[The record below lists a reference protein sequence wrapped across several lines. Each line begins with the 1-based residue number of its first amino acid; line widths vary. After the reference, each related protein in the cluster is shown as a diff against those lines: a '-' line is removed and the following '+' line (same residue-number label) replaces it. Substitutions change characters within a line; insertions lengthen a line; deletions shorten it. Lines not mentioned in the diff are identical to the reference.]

1 MAAFKSTA
9 TSAVALSIFMT
20 GSAAFADVTAEQ
32 VWTDW
37 KDYMAGFG
45 YEIEA
50 TENQSGGELVVSDI
64 TMTIDIPE
72 EEGDV
77 SITMGQLT
85 FTENGD
91 GTVSIAMPTEF
102 PIVGSMGVEGEA
114 VDFSLDYTTEDFLM
128 NVSGDADQMTYDYT
142 AALAKISLSEV
153 AVNGEPIDIGKLE
166 MSVADTEGQSVMT
179 IGELRETQQKMT
191 TGVVDYTVDVKD
203 PEGGGQFK
211 MSGSID
217 GMSLEGGGSFPAEI
231 DATNFGAMLAAGFA
245 FDGKY
250 VLGSGALDFSVT
262 EDGSTVEGNTT
273 FGGGDFDMVMDDKSL
288 GYDTSFT
295 DMDLTIKSSDLPFPV
310 QFSMKE
316 YAAKFLMP
324 VGKSDEEQ
332 DFGLGVTLADFT
344 MSDMI
349 WGMFDPAGQLPRDP
363 ATVSFDVTGKAKLAV
378 DLMDPESMEAV
389 ERGETTF
396 GELNAMD
403 LNSLTLSL
411 AGAELTGDG
420 AFTFNN
426 DDLESFDGMPA
437 PVGAID
443 LKLVGG
449 NGLLDKLVAMGF
461 VPEDQAMGARMMM
474 GLFAVPG
481 EGDDTL
487 TSKIEVTEDGQ
498 VSANGQ
504 RLK

>member
-32 VWTDW
+32 VWADW
-37 KDYMAGFG
+37 KEYMAGFG
-45 YEIEA
+45 YEVEA
-50 TENQSGGELVVSDI
+50 TENQSGNQLVVSDL
-64 TMTIDIPE
+64 TMKVDIPDE
-72 EEGDV
+72 EADV

-85 FTENGD
+85 FSENGD
-91 GTVSIAMPTEF
+91 GTVSIALPTEF
-102 PIVGSMGVEGEA
+102 PIVGAMESQGENIGFNLNYINQ
-114 VDFSLDYTTEDFLM
+114 DFVMT
-128 NVSGDADQMTYDYT
+128 VSGDADQMTYDYS
-142 AALAKISLSEV
+142 AALAKISLLDV
-153 AVNGEPIDIGKLE
+153 VVNGEPVEIGQVE
-166 MSVADTEGQSVMT
+166 VSVADTKGQSVMT
-179 IGELRETQQKMT
+179 IGELRETQQTMT
-191 TGVVDYTVDVKD
+191 SGTVDYVIDMKD
-203 PEGGGQFK
+203 PESDDQFK
-211 MSGSID
+211 M
-217 GMSLEGGGSFPAEI
+217 LGSFGGMNFEGTSSIPAEM
-231 DATNFGAMLAAGFA
+231 DATDVAAMLAAGFA
-245 FDGKY
+245 FDGKFGY
-250 VLGSGALDFSVT
+250 GGGTVDFAING
-262 EDGSTVEGNTT
+262 DGSTLEGNSA
-273 FGGGDFDMVMDDKSL
+273 FGGGDFDIVMDEKAL
-288 GYDTSFT
+288 GYNVSLT
-295 DMDLTIKSSDLPFPV
+295 DMDLSLKSGDLPFPV
-310 QFSMKE
+310 EFSMQE
-316 YAAKFLMP
+316 YAAKLLMP

-349 WGMFDPAGQLPRDP
+349 WGMFDPSGQLPRDP
-363 ATVSFDVTGKAKLAV
+363 ATVSFDVTGKAKMAI
-378 DLMDPESMEAV
+378 DLMDPEAMEAV
-389 ERGETTF
+389 ESGDVSF
-396 GELNAMD
+396 GELNAMN
-403 LNSLTLSL
+403 LNNLTVSL

-420 AFTFNN
+420 AFSFNN
-426 DDLESFDGMPA
+426 DDLESFGGMPA
-437 PVGAID
+437 PVGAVD